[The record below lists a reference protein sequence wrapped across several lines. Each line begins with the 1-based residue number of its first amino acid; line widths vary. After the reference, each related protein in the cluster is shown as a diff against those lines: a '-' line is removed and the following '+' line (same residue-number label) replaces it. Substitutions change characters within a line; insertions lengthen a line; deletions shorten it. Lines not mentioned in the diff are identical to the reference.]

1 MVISINKFRTF
12 VTRASFS
19 LPRTLRSCDISS
31 VTSLHNHNNK
41 LNNNT
46 ITFGKMAAE
55 GAEFTD
61 EVVEFLDKEF
71 GEDLDRLKE
80 VEKII
85 KEREDLSNSL
95 RLKISKCSNETDVT
109 KEKAQLAGK
118 EQLEEI
124 DRLLEEKEIEE
135 TKVKEYSSKNE
146 ELVEKIGN
154 INQEIEQ
161 INCLQVYLSWVA
173 QISHLS
179 SEMKKELTA
188 GNLEIATEFFYNL
201 TEITGRLK
209 DSSCQNLVDYAVT
222 SQEYW
227 FKALS
232 DLLVRELDETLIK
245 MKWPF
250 ATGTSSPQIA
260 DNKDDVMSKFCAITK
275 LILKLDSQ
283 KINYEKTGKT
293 DALILTK
300 ILVKPFQKRF
310 AFHFYGSRR
319 TNNLEKPEWYFTQIL
334 NWIRDHSSFLESFVQ
349 PIIDDAGYLNHYV
362 QHEFIQALLE
372 TCMEKIK
379 TTLPQVITNESLFS
393 HLIDETILFDNELRS
408 LFDYPSQLPGCTS
421 VLLQKPY
428 LDHWIDL
435 ETKCAIDAVN
445 NILLGNEAFT
455 SKYGDP
461 DVENNLKVPAC
472 VEDFI
477 EQLSLITEKYKSF
490 GNTEAQLRFL
500 DLQLMLLEYFIKKL
514 EEIGDIESSSLNYK
528 AIYSLL
534 NGSQFI
540 VDILT
545 DWTEQVFFIQLF
557 CIRSQKSD
565 KMLSKS
571 TRLDDSLAEEQVSFG
586 SMDAVSDQQDS
597 LLERGLFDDVISSLE
612 DFIKS
617 LTTSLLRNSEKDLKS
632 KLKPYREE
640 RWHCCPPPKDLVTQM
655 LSSSACSVLMNV
667 KETLQSMN
675 DELCSSIFGKVWQKY
690 AQIVDRLI
698 FEEVILESHFNEG
711 GASQIKFDLTKNLFL
726 IFEEHTAKPDS
737 FFKMTKDACTLLNL
751 LSGSGVLLQE
761 ALMLSEKNK
770 TEDKENCAKNALL
783 DVGVKNTSV
792 NPT

>member
-1 MVISINKFRTF
+1 
-12 VTRASFS
+12 
-19 LPRTLRSCDISS
+19 
-31 VTSLHNHNNK
+31 
-41 LNNNT
+41 
-46 ITFGKMAAE
+46 MAAE

-260 DNKDDVMSKFCAITK
+260 DNKDD
-275 LILKLDSQ
+275 
-283 KINYEKTGKT
+283 
-293 DALILTK
+293 
-300 ILVKPFQKRF
+300 
-310 AFHFYGSRR
+310 
-319 TNNLEKPEWYFTQIL
+319 PEWYFTQIL

-792 NPT
+792 ETALKILRSRIDWPKI